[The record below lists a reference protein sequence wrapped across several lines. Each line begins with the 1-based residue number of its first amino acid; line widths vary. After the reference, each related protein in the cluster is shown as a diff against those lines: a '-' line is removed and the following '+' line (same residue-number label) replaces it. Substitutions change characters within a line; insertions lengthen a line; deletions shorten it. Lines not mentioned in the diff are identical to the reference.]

1 MTQQFRVLATLAEDP
16 GLISSIYMTVHNH
29 LQLSL
34 LDPVLGNPKP
44 SCGLCGHRIHM
55 CTDIQTGKQKNP
67 KTLKKKKK
75 LIGQKHTQINMD

>member
-34 LDPVLGNPKP
+34 LDPVLGDPKP
-44 SCGLCGHRIHM
+44 SCGFCGHRIHM
-55 CTDIQTGKQKNP
+55 CTDIQAGKQKNQKP
-67 KTLKKKKK
+67 SKKKK
-75 LIGQKHTQINMD
+75 TS

>member
-34 LDPVLGNPKP
+34 LDLVLGNPKP
-44 SCGLCGHRIHM
+44 SCHLCGHRIHM
-55 CTDIQTGKQKNP
+55 CTDIQTGKPKKP

-75 LIGQKHTQINMD
+75 TS